1 MKIYKYLLRDERTS
15 KYKEAVQDFL
25 WQLKVAH
32 CKDRNDQFDCW
43 GDDSIPF
50 SEQMYKPEDED
61 DYPYLDNGIFI
72 YKVVEYFEKIP
83 TGNYM
88 HVIVA
93 GYDLPKK
100 FLFDRTDKEG
110 NVMEIRS
117 KGKFETSAL
126 YGDIIDY

>member
-50 SEQMYKPEDED
+50 SEQMYKPEEIVKKANEL
-61 DYPYLDNGIFI
+61 YAY
-72 YKVVEYFEKIP
+72 VCEK
-83 TGNYM
+83 
-88 HVIVA
+88 
-93 GYDLPKK
+93 K
-100 FLFDRTDKEG
+100 
-110 NVMEIRS
+110 
-117 KGKFETSAL
+117 
-126 YGDIIDY
+126 